1 MLVELNIQ
9 MNILWLQNKQL
20 QCSEIRSAKPCEMS
34 HDNREDQCKATS
46 VNAIN
51 TGLLHRFGNILRQ
64 QLSIKEVGRPQ
75 QKSQQAFF
83 MENLWEEGWVLPL
96 GTKSSSLLDSLQ
108 QLETTASAA
117 CVSSRQALG
126 RPLHQDQSSELRCSW
141 SEQGLQRRSHRVT
154 LGWLE
159 TEAANGQSSHLR
171 IPKSILNTFQ
181 VMQEIGLDPF
191 MRIQSME
198 FNRALLFAKR
208 LGRDLAR
215 VWIYW
220 NRWNPLSPNSR
231 HLPPRAAAEAMLRA
245 VGRGATS

>member
-117 CVSSRQALG
+117 CV
-126 RPLHQDQSSELRCSW
+126 LHVRLW
-141 SEQGLQRRSHRVT
+141 GGLCIRINLLSCAAHDRNRDSNGEVTGSHWDGLKLKQRR
-154 LGWLE
+154 GK
-159 TEAANGQSSHLR
+159 AR
-171 IPKSILNTFQ
+171 ISGSPKVSLI
-181 VMQEIGLDPF
+181 PF
-191 MRIQSME
+191 
-198 FNRALLFAKR
+198 
-208 LGRDLAR
+208 
-215 VWIYW
+215 
-220 NRWNPLSPNSR
+220 RWCKK
-231 HLPPRAAAEAMLRA
+231 
-245 VGRGATS
+245 